1 VNAMSTVGVR
11 CHGPLAAQETLGLAS
26 PGPGLYNVRDA
37 QDKLSPKRRL
47 PDVRFSQASKSAGPK
62 IYISKLHAETE
73 GCGLDS
79 PGPGA
84 YDSNHIELA
93 KVTSK
98 FPRAAAATFSTS
110 KRM

>member
-1 VNAMSTVGVR
+1 MYLNMCFCVYLT
-11 CHGPLAAQETLGLAS
+11 
-26 PGPGLYNVRDA
+26 GLYNVRDA